1 MQKKKILV
9 ISDHPLSSSGV
20 GLQVRYLIHGLLE
33 KNKYKF
39 LCLGAAMK
47 HENYNVTQ
55 VTPDFVIKP
64 IDGFGNKEMIRILL
78 AQEKPD
84 AIFIFTDPRF
94 FMHIFEME
102 DEIHQICPIVYWHLW
117 DALPKPEFNKVL
129 YESVDLINCINW
141 PTYQFCKEWFPEK
154 TNYIPHAIPKN
165 VIFPLDNDKIVSF
178 KKKVL
183 KEKHNNFVGL
193 WVSRNARRKK
203 PSDVLESWKIF
214 LDNLQEKH
222 DHKNATLIMHTDP
235 HDQEGPNLIHVVEIL
250 GLKDNVV
257 FSRDRID
264 FNEMNHLFNI
274 TDFTLSIS
282 SNEGFGLSM
291 LESMM
296 CAKPIIA
303 VKTGGMERQVVNHYD
318 GTHNGIALDPDVTS
332 LVGSQMVPYIYEHHV
347 SNKKVANAIMEMY
360 EYGPEKRQELGKKAY
375 DYAIK
380 EYNINEVVENW
391 DKTLEKTINEW
402 KSSYS
407 RWSIEEIK

>member
-1 MQKKKILV
+1 
-9 ISDHPLSSSGV
+9 
-20 GLQVRYLIHGLLE
+20 
-33 KNKYKF
+33 
-39 LCLGAAMK
+39 
-47 HENYNVTQ
+47 
-55 VTPDFVIKP
+55 
-64 IDGFGNKEMIRILL
+64 MIRVLL

-84 AIFIFTDPRF
+84 ALFIFTDPRF

-117 DALPKPEFNKVL
+117 DAPPAPQFNKVL

-165 VIFPLDNDKIVSF
+165 IIYPLENDKILSF

-203 PSDVLESWKIF
+203 PSDVLESWKLF
-214 LDNLQEKH
+214 LDNLELKH
-222 DHKNATLIMHTDP
+222 GHRNATLIMHTDP
-235 HDQEGPNLIHVVEIL
+235 FDQEGPNLVHVVEIL
-250 GLKDNVV
+250 NLKDNVI
-257 FSRDRID
+257 FSSDRIA
-264 FNEMNHLFNI
+264 FNEMNQLFNI

-282 SNEGFGLSM
+282 SNEGFGLST

-296 CAKPIIA
+296 CEKPIIA
-303 VKTGGMERQVVNHYD
+303 IKTGGLERQVVNHLD
-318 GTHNGIALDPDVTS
+318 GSHNGIALDPDVTS
-332 LVGSQMVPYIYEHHV
+332 LVGSQMVPYIYEHHI
-347 SNKKVANAIMEMY
+347 SNKNVADAIMKMY
-360 EYGPEKRQELGKKAY
+360 EYGPEKRKELGKKAY

-391 DKTLEKTINEW
+391 DKTLDKTIKNW
-402 KSSYS
+402 KNSYS

>member
-20 GLQVRYLIHGLLE
+20 GLQARYLIQGLLE
-33 KNKYKF
+33 KNKYRF

-47 HENYNVTQ
+47 HENYNVIQ
-55 VTPDFVIKP
+55 VTPDFIIKP
-64 IDGFGNKEMIRILL
+64 IDGFGNKEMIRVLL

-84 AIFIFTDPRF
+84 ALFIFTDPRF

-117 DALPKPEFNKVL
+117 DAPPAPQFNKVL

-165 VIFPLDNDKIVSF
+165 IIYPLENDKILSF

-203 PSDVLESWKIF
+203 PSDVLESWKLF
-214 LDNLQEKH
+214 LDNLELKH
-222 DHKNATLIMHTDP
+222 GHRNATLIMHTDP
-235 HDQEGPNLIHVVEIL
+235 FDQEGPNLVHVVEIL
-250 GLKDNVV
+250 NLKDNVI
-257 FSRDRID
+257 FSSDRIA
-264 FNEMNHLFNI
+264 FNEMNQLFNI

-282 SNEGFGLSM
+282 SNEGFGLST

-296 CAKPIIA
+296 CEKPIIA
-303 VKTGGMERQVVNHYD
+303 IKTGGLERQVVNHLD
-318 GTHNGIALDPDVTS
+318 GSHNGIALDPDVTS
-332 LVGSQMVPYIYEHHV
+332 LVGSQMVPYIYEHHI
-347 SNKKVANAIMEMY
+347 SNKNVADAIMKMY
-360 EYGPEKRQELGKKAY
+360 EYGPEKRKELGKKAY

-391 DKTLEKTINEW
+391 DKTLDKTIKNW
-402 KSSYS
+402 KNSYS

>member
-1 MQKKKILV
+1 MEKKKILV
-9 ISDHPLSSSGV
+9 ISDHALSSSGV
-20 GLQVRYLIHGLLE
+20 GLQTRYLIQGLLE

-47 HENYNVTQ
+47 HENYNVIQ

-64 IDGFGNKEMIRILL
+64 IDGFGNKEMIRVLL

-117 DALPKPEFNKVL
+117 DATPKPEFNKVL

-141 PTYQFCKEWFPEK
+141 PTYEFCKEWFPEK
-154 TNYIPHAIPKN
+154 TNYIPHAIPQN
-165 VIFPLDNDKIVSF
+165 ITYPLSDDKILAF

-183 KEKHNNFVGL
+183 KDKYNNFICL

-203 PSDVLESWKIF
+203 PSDVLESWKMFIDD
-214 LDNLQEKH
+214 LKQRH
-222 DHKNATLIMHTDP
+222 GHTNATLIMHTDP
-235 HDQEGPNLIHVVEIL
+235 FDQEGTNLLHVVDIL
-250 GLKDNVV
+250 GLKENVI

-264 FNEMNHLFNI
+264 FNEMNHLYNI
-274 TDFTLSIS
+274 ADFTISIS
-282 SNEGFGLSM
+282 CNEGFGLST

-303 VKTGGMERQVVNHYD
+303 VKTGGLERQVVNYHD
-318 GTHNGIALDPDVTS
+318 GSENGIALEPDVTT

-347 SNKKVANAIMEMY
+347 SNKKVFNAIMQMY
-360 EYGPEKRQELGKKAY
+360 EYGPEKRKQLGEKAY
-375 DYAIK
+375 NYALS
-380 EYNINEVVENW
+380 EYNIKDTIESW
-391 DKTLEKTINEW
+391 DKTLEKVINEW
-402 KSSYS
+402 RSSYS

>member
-1 MQKKKILV
+1 MEKKKILV

-20 GLQVRYLIHGLLE
+20 GLQARYLIHGLLE
-33 KNKYKF
+33 KNKYRF
-39 LCLGAAMK
+39 LCLGAAVK

-141 PTYQFCKEWFPEK
+141 PTYEFCKEWFPEK

-165 VIFPLDNDKIVSF
+165 VIFPLDNDKIISL

-183 KEKHNNFVGL
+183 KEKYDNFVGL

-214 LDNLQEKH
+214 LENLQEKH
-222 DHKNATLIMHTDP
+222 GHKNATLIMQTDP
-235 HDQEGPNLIHVVEIL
+235 YDQEGPNLINVVEML
-250 GLKDNVV
+250 QLKDNVI

-264 FNEMNHLFNI
+264 FNEMNQLFNI

-303 VKTGGMERQVVNHYD
+303 VKTGGMERQVVNYHD
-318 GTHNGIALDPDVTS
+318 FSQNGIALDPDVTS

-360 EYGPEKRQELGKKAY
+360 EYGTEKRKELGKKAY
-375 DYAIK
+375 DYALK

-391 DKTLEKTINEW
+391 DKTLEKTINQW